1 MSESQLFERGLEK
14 RRDVL
19 GSEYVDASLSESDEF
34 MMAFQRAVTELAW
47 GWAWSRPGLDA
58 KTRSMISLALLTALG
73 RFDGLGIYVKGALRT
88 GVTVEEIQEVLLH
101 AIAYCGTPAGRQ
113 AFLAAHRALVQKA
126 HSAESQR
133 R

>member
-1 MSESQLFERGLEK
+1 MSDQLFERGLEK

-58 KTRSMISLALLTALG
+58 KTRSMINLAMLTALG
-73 RFDGLGIYVKGALRT
+73 RFDELGIYVKGALRT

-101 AIAYCGTPAGRQ
+101 ATAYCGTPAGRQ
-113 AFLAAHRALVQKA
+113 AFLAAHQTLVAEGALG
-126 HSAESQR
+126 
-133 R
+133 

>member
-1 MSESQLFERGLEK
+1 MTESQLFQRGLQT

-19 GSEYVDASLSESDEF
+19 GSEYVDANLSESDEF
-34 MMAFQRAVTELAW
+34 MMVFQRAVTEVAW

-58 KTRSMISLALLTALG
+58 KTRSMINLAMLTALG
-73 RFDGLGIYVKGALRT
+73 RFDELGIYVKGALRT

-113 AFLAAHRALVQKA
+113 AFLAAHQTLVAEGALG
-126 HSAESQR
+126 
-133 R
+133 

>member
-1 MSESQLFERGLEK
+1 MPESQLFERGLET

-58 KTRSMISLALLTALG
+58 KTRSMINLAMLTALG
-73 RFDGLGIYVKGALRT
+73 RFDELGIYVGGALRT

-101 AIAYCGTPAGRQ
+101 AIPYCGTPAGHQ
-113 AFLAAHRALVQKA
+113 AFLAAHRTLVAEGALG
-126 HSAESQR
+126 
-133 R
+133 

>member
-47 GWAWSRPGLDA
+47 GWAWSRPGLEA
-58 KTRSMISLALLTALG
+58 KTRSMINLAMLTALG
-73 RFDGLGIYVKGALRT
+73 RFDELGIYVKGALRT

-101 AIAYCGTPAGRQ
+101 AIPYCGTPAGRQ
-113 AFLAAHRALVQKA
+113 AFLAAHRTLVAEGALG
-126 HSAESQR
+126 
-133 R
+133 

>member
-58 KTRSMISLALLTALG
+58 KTRSMINLAMLTALG
-73 RFDGLGIYVKGALRT
+73 RFDELGIYVKGALRT

-101 AIAYCGTPAGRQ
+101 AIPYCGTPAGRQ
-113 AFLAAHRALVQKA
+113 AFLAAHRTLV
-126 HSAESQR
+126 AEGVLG
-133 R
+133 

>member
-58 KTRSMISLALLTALG
+58 KTRSMINLAMLTALG
-73 RFDGLGIYVKGALRT
+73 RFDELGIYVKGALRT

-101 AIAYCGTPAGRQ
+101 TIAYCGTPAGRQ
-113 AFLAAHRALVQKA
+113 AFLAAHQTLV
-126 HSAESQR
+126 AEGAIG
-133 R
+133 

>member
-58 KTRSMISLALLTALG
+58 KTRSMINLAMLTALG
-73 RFDGLGIYVKGALRT
+73 RFDELGIYVKGALRT

-113 AFLAAHRALVQKA
+113 AFLAAHQTLVAEGALG
-126 HSAESQR
+126 
-133 R
+133 